1 LGEKEVGEAI
11 GALHGCGMLGSILGI
26 VAAAFSVSSF
36 GSFGLLVCA
45 AGPLMAMVCLA
56 VDQKYKD

>member
-1 LGEKEVGEAI
+1 MGEAI